1 MPWCRLAFWLLLC
14 ILLLA
19 VWNTIALPL
28 SDSIRYLLRSRS
40 IRPLRAL
47 MSSSIDETNPS
58 PCLWFSYS
66 FSSLLFL
73 FLFCSS
79 LQLHTQSFSPLP
91 SFSLSLSLS
100 FSLFIFLSDVQLR
113 CFTRRLTLSTSM
125 EHSCS
130 NNMKQKE
137 KKILCQMHETVYW
150 FPNEQEAITRWTGY
164 FEFWLPDVNPDDGK
178 TKCRPFWDWIFPSNI
193 SVFISFLLF
202 YLQNI

>member
-100 FSLFIFLSDVQLR
+100 LSFFLSFYFPFWR
-113 CFTRRLTLSTSM
+113 STSLL
-125 EHSCS
+125 HSS
-130 NNMKQKE
+130 S
-137 KKILCQMHETVYW
+137 
-150 FPNEQEAITRWTGY
+150 Y
-164 FEFWLPDVNPDDGK
+164 FVDIDG
-178 TKCRPFWDWIFPSNI
+178 T
-193 SVFISFLLF
+193 
-202 YLQNI
+202 